1 MRAALGNVSQQ
12 RVSQLV
18 RAGILVADRDPD
30 GRLQYDRE
38 TVDRLVRDRA
48 ARAAQRSGA
57 DADERA
63 ALVEEARDR
72 FARQRRERELQEK
85 ARRAHLDELL
95 ERAVAALER
104 IARAPYAR

>member
-18 RAGILVADRDPD
+18 RGGLLVAERDPE

-48 ARAAQRSGA
+48 RRAARSDA
-57 DADERA
+57 EADERA

-72 FARQRRERELQEK
+72 FARQRREREEREL

-104 IARAPYAR
+104 IARAPYGR